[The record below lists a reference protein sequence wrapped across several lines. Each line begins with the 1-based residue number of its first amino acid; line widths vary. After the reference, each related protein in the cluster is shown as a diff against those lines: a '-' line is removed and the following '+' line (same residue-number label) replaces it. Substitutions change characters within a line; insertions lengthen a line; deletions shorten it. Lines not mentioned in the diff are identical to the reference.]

1 MKVARLLALLV
12 LAAVPI
18 SSASA
23 APSFNCKKA
32 KALVEKQ
39 ICGNPEFE
47 PLDRDIA
54 SLYARSLTVLTKSD
68 GDALREDQR
77 AWVKERDECEDFI
90 HGDPV
95 IMADVLACMRKTMSA
110 RKARL
115 QAIFERKQ
123 FPYVLTPGAGR
134 RARSAVAAPWRDAR
148 SWLPRPTSDCAHR
161 SLRRSCDARPHNVP
175 DC

>member
-1 MKVARLLALLV
+1 MSFARVLPFVMVAFVAC
-12 LAAVPI
+12 PI
-18 SSASA
+18 ADASA

-54 SLYARSLTVLTKSD
+54 SLYTRSLAVLTKPD
-68 GDALREDQR
+68 GDALREEQR

-95 IMADVLACMRKTMSA
+95 IMADVLQCLRKTMSA
-110 RKARL
+110 RKERL

-123 FPYVLTPGAGR
+123 FFKK
-134 RARSAVAAPWRDAR
+134 D
-148 SWLPRPTSDCAHR
+148 
-161 SLRRSCDARPHNVP
+161 
-175 DC
+175 